1 MIRTRSSKSGKI
13 ITGINI
19 TPFTDVLLVLLII
32 FMVTASQLFKNE
44 SQFQISLPKGQGS
57 TTELPRSVIIM
68 ISRDQKIKVNDEL
81 IMLSDLS
88 GKLKYLN
95 RGNTVKNLV
104 IKADEKIPYGT
115 AIKVMDDAGKAGIS
129 GISLVAQI
137 EPEE

>member
-1 MIRTRSSKSGKI
+1 MIKTKSAKSGKL

-57 TTELPRSVIIM
+57 TSELPSSIVIM
-68 ISRDQKIKVNDEL
+68 ISRDQKIKINDEL
-81 IMLSDLS
+81 TLLSDLA

-104 IKADEKIPYGT
+104 IKADEQIPYGT

-129 GISLVAQI
+129 GISLIAQI
-137 EPEE
+137 KPEE

>member
-1 MIRTRSSKSGKI
+1 MIRTRSAKSGKL

-57 TTELPRSVIIM
+57 TNELPRSIVVM
-68 ISRDQKIKVNDEL
+68 ISRDQKVKVNDEL
-81 IMLSDLS
+81 ILLSDLP

-95 RGNTVKNLV
+95 RGNTVRNLV

-115 AIKVMDDAGKAGIS
+115 AIKVMDDASKAGIS

-137 EPEE
+137 EPEK